1 MATTTLS
8 IYGAKEHNLKD
19 ITVHLPRGKLIV
31 FSGVSGSGK
40 SSLAFDTI
48 YAEGQRRYVESLS
61 TYARQFLDRMERPQ
75 VDHIEG
81 LSPAISI
88 EQKSAG
94 GSPRST
100 VATVTEISD
109 YLRVLFAR
117 VGQVHCHQCS
127 RPISSQTAEQIVDRL
142 LELAEG
148 TRLMIL
154 APVAR
159 EKRGSYKDLLAD
171 ARHQGYV
178 RARIDGEVV
187 DLSGNVRLSEKSRHD
202 IEIVVDRLIVRPEAR
217 SRLNDSVETALTLGD
232 QTVIAAI
239 VDGEDL
245 PFSARFACPTCG
257 LSYPPLTPA
266 MFSFNSP
273 QGMCPACGGL
283 GTRLELDP
291 EALVADP
298 NLPILGGALELQ
310 GRETTRH
317 SQHVVEALARHY
329 GFDLDTPWSRLS
341 DEARRAVLLGSGDER
356 IEFRYRTRSGR
367 EFSYRSKWEGFFRRR
382 GRSGRLSTDGGAAA
396 EMVLTS
402 LPCTRCEGTRFR
414 PEVRGVK
421 VRGRSIADV
430 HALTVEQALS
440 AFQDL
445 RLPAAESLI
454 AERLVDEITARL
466 QFMVDVGLDYVTL
479 DRPSPT
485 LSGGEAQRIR
495 LATQIGAGLTGVL
508 YVLDEPSIG
517 LHARDHSRLLR
528 TLSHLRDIG
537 NTVIVVEHDA
547 ETILSADHVVDF
559 GPGAGV
565 NGGHIVHS
573 GPLDSLLACEQS
585 LTGAYLSGR
594 LSIEVPASRR
604 RPTRD
609 AFIEV
614 LGAAE
619 HNLKDIDVA
628 IPLGLLTCVT
638 GVSGSGKSTL
648 VIDILFRAL
657 QRRLYGSSIRAGRH
671 RAILGAERA
680 EKVVNIDQDPIGRT
694 PRSNPATY
702 VGVFGLIRELFAA
715 TPEARARGYEPGRF
729 SFNVKGGRCEACEG
743 DGTKRVEMH
752 FLPDVYVTCEACRGL
767 RYNRETLQ
775 VLYKGR
781 NIAQVLD
788 LTVEETL
795 AMFGNIP
802 RLERMLS
809 TLAAVGLDYL
819 KLGQPATTLS
829 GGEAQRIKLA
839 KELSRTQSGKTLY
852 VLDEPTTGLHFA
864 DIKRLLAVLN
874 RLVEAGNT
882 VVVIEHNLDVIKCAD
897 HVIDLGPEGGDGGGR
912 VVASGTPEEVARA
925 AGSYTGQYLT
935 KTLGMATSHHKETKT
950 RRTA

>member
-1 MATTTLS
+1 MAATTLS

-19 ITVHLPRGKLIV
+19 LTLQLPRGRLIV

-88 EQKSAG
+88 EQKGAG

-117 VGQVHCHQCS
+117 VGQVFCHQCG
-127 RPISSQTAEQIVDRL
+127 RPITSQTAEQIVDRL
-142 LELAEG
+142 LELDEG
-148 TRLMIL
+148 TRVMIL

-159 EKRGSYKDLLAD
+159 DKRGSYRDLLAD

-187 DLSGNVRLSEKSRHD
+187 DLSGNLRLSDKARHNV
-202 IEIVVDRLIVRPEAR
+202 EIVVDRLVVRPEAR
-217 SRLNDSVETALTLGD
+217 SRLHDSVETALALGEE
-232 QTVIAAI
+232 TVLASI

-245 PFSARFACPTCG
+245 LFSSRFACPNCG

-291 EALVADP
+291 EALLLDP
-298 NLPILGGALELQ
+298 TKPILGGALDLQ
-310 GRETTRH
+310 GRETSRH

-329 GFDLDTPWSRLS
+329 SFDPATPWHELP
-341 DEARRAVLLGSGDER
+341 DAARRAVLGGSGDER

-367 EFSYRSKWEGFFRRR
+367 EFTYDSRWEGFFRRARRR
-382 GRSGRLSTDGGAAA
+382 GRAAGGERSDTGQFVTTLSCSQCG
-396 EMVLTS
+396 
-402 LPCTRCEGTRFR
+402 GTRFR
-414 PEVRGVK
+414 PEVRGVR
-421 VRGRSIADV
+421 VGDRSITDV
-430 HALTVEQALS
+430 NAMSVRQALEFFQQLTLS
-440 AFQDL
+440 AMDTAIAQ
-445 RLPAAESLI
+445 RLT
-454 AERLVDEITARL
+454 DEIAQRL
-466 QFMVDVGLDYVTL
+466 QFMVDVGLDYLTL
-479 DRPSPT
+479 DRSSPT

-495 LATQIGAGLTGVL
+495 LATQIGAGLAGVL

-517 LHARDHSRLLR
+517 LHARDHARLLR
-528 TLSHLRDIG
+528 TLFHLRDLG
-537 NTVIVVEHDA
+537 NTVLVVEHDA

-565 NGGHIVHS
+565 NGGEVVYS
-573 GPLDSLLACEQS
+573 GPLDGLLACPES

-594 LSIEVPASRR
+594 MSIETPSVR
-604 RPTRD
+604 RPPEPG
-609 AFIEV
+609 AVIEI

-619 HNLKDIDVA
+619 HNLKEIDVA

-657 QRRLYGSSIRAGRH
+657 QRKVFGAATRPGRH
-671 RAILGAERA
+671 RAILGVEQI

-752 FLPDVYVTCEACRGL
+752 FLPDVYVTCEVCRGL

-788 LTVEETL
+788 LTVAEAL
-795 AMFGNIP
+795 AVFGSIP

-819 KLGQPATTLS
+819 KLGQSATTLS
-829 GGEAQRIKLA
+829 GGEAQRVKLA

-864 DIKRLLAVLN
+864 DIRRLLAVLN
-874 RLVEAGNT
+874 RLVDAGNT
-882 VVVIEHNLDVIKCAD
+882 VIVIEHNLDVIKCAD
-897 HVIDLGPEGGDGGGR
+897 YVIDLGPEGGEGGGR
-912 VVASGTPEEVARA
+912 LVARGTPEAVAKVA
-925 AGSYTGQYLT
+925 KSHTGKYLR
-935 KTLGMATSHHKETKT
+935 KVLGKKVSDTFSDV
-950 RRTA
+950 

>member
-1 MATTTLS
+1 MSATTLS
-8 IYGAKEHNLKD
+8 IYGAREHNLKD
-19 ITVHLPRGKLIV
+19 VTLHLPRGKLIV

-81 LSPAISI
+81 LSPAIAI

-100 VATVTEISD
+100 VATVTEIAD

-117 VGQVHCHQCS
+117 VGQVYCHQCGQ
-127 RPISSQTAEQIVDRL
+127 PISSQTPEQIVDRL
-142 LELAEG
+142 LELPEG
-148 TRLMIL
+148 TRLMVL

-159 EKRGSYKDLLAD
+159 GKRGGYKDLLAD

-187 DLSGNVRLSEKSRHD
+187 DLSGNIRLSEKARHD
-202 IEIVVDRLIVRPEAR
+202 IEIVVDRLVVRPDAR
-217 SRLNDSVETALTLGD
+217 SRLNDSVETALGLGNETL
-232 QTVIAAI
+232 IAA
-239 VDGEDL
+239 VADGEDL
-245 PFSARFACPTCG
+245 LFSSRFACATCG
-257 LSYPPLTPA
+257 ISYPPLTPA

-291 EALVADP
+291 EALVLDP
-298 NLPILGGALELQ
+298 TKPILGGALDLA
-310 GRETTRH
+310 GRETSRH
-317 SQHVVEALARHY
+317 SQHVVDALARRY
-329 GFDLDTPWSRLS
+329 GFDPNAPWEHLPES
-341 DEARRAVLLGSGDER
+341 ARRAMLTGTGEER
-356 IEFRYRTRSGR
+356 IEFRYQTRSGR
-367 EFSYRSKWEGFFRRR
+367 EFTYRSTWEGFFRRSARR
-382 GRSGRLSTDGGAAA
+382 GRTGEASGEASYAIS
-396 EMVLTS
+396 S
-402 LPCTRCEGTRFR
+402 LPCSQCGGTRFR
-414 PEVRGVK
+414 PEVLAVK
-421 VRGRSIADV
+421 VAGRSIADV
-430 HALTVEQALS
+430 NAMSVKVAL
-440 AFQDL
+440 AFFGELQL
-445 RLPAAESLI
+445 APTEAVIAQRLA
-454 AERLVDEITARL
+454 DEITSRL
-466 QFMVDVGLDYVTL
+466 RFLVDVGLDYLTL

-485 LSGGEAQRIR
+485 LAGGEAQRIR
-495 LATQIGAGLTGVL
+495 LATQIGAGLAGVL

-517 LHARDHSRLLR
+517 LHARDNARLLR
-528 TLSHLRDIG
+528 TLVDLRDLG

-565 NGGHIVHS
+565 NGGEVVYS
-573 GPLDSLLACEQS
+573 GLLDGLLASEAS
-585 LTGAYLSGR
+585 LTGAFLAGR
-594 LSIEVPASRR
+594 RRIEVPSHR
-604 RPTRD
+604 RPGK
-609 AFIEV
+609 AGAIEV

-619 HNLKDIDVA
+619 HNLREIDVA

-657 QRRLYGSSIRAGRH
+657 QRKLHSSTARAGAH
-671 RAILGAERA
+671 RGILGVERI
-680 EKVVNIDQDPIGRT
+680 EKVVNIDQNPIGRT

-715 TPEARARGYEPGRF
+715 TPEARARGYDMGRF

-752 FLPDVYVTCEACRGL
+752 FLPDVYVTCDVCRGL

-781 NIAQVLD
+781 NIAQVLE
-788 LTVEETL
+788 LTVEEAL
-795 AMFGNIP
+795 AMFANIP

-819 KLGQPATTLS
+819 TLGQPATTLS
-829 GGEAQRIKLA
+829 GGEAQRVKLA
-839 KELSRTQSGKTLY
+839 KELSRAQSGKTLY

-864 DIKRLLAVLN
+864 DIQRLLSVLN
-874 RLVEAGNT
+874 RLVDAGNT
-882 VVVIEHNLDVIKCAD
+882 VVIIEHNLDVIKCAD
-897 HVIDLGPEGGDGGGR
+897 YLIDLGPEGGEEGGR
-912 VVASGTPEEVARA
+912 VVATGTPEDVARVRR
-925 AGSYTGQYLT
+925 SYTGQYLAQALT
-935 KTLGMATSHHKETKT
+935 RSLGVPESGRAGVT
-950 RRTA
+950 R